1 MRTYRRRP
9 QVDEN
14 GRRKRH
20 SDTQPAAQKR
30 VAPRRSLPQPLP
42 STPTPSTPARYD
54 SEVPPENEQRR
65 DDGFSERNSESEG
78 ESDDPMSALVDPEYW
93 KKKGLILGRCVEM
106 WDTFSEIIDE
116 GVSRDPGVD
125 ESFMRTDFENLQ
137 YGKFLLLIEVSPAV
151 IKILKR
157 AGERAGPELSLK
169 LDKAIDLGRK
179 QARRVDINGIR
190 GTIGQWPC
198 IDWQPGFPAGKHL
211 LGFHHPTSGRLLCP
225 VTLDWADDKVREDLC
240 RSTQDVGAA
249 DYPAFL
255 WPQDIFTRSD
265 FFKGFLRGPVLL
277 AAYRYIFIS
286 PSAAKETD
294 RSTRGGNL
302 SLHGVTFVTYESVA
316 YAATVT
322 RFALSNEPTFTAGG
336 RGNARRQ
343 RAGFP
348 YRQFYRE
355 LLEHKGL
362 MTEDELVDLLQYW
375 NETIL
380 SRITYASDDVRNN
393 SAGAI
398 MREQA
403 REKKRL
409 ACGSAANAVTPAG
422 LESGLPEP
430 DSAST

>member
-1 MRTYRRRP
+1 MTARFHQRMNRGGTMASASELRFTY
-9 QVDEN
+9 
-14 GRRKRH
+14 
-20 SDTQPAAQKR
+20 S
-30 VAPRRSLPQPLP
+30 
-42 STPTPSTPARYD
+42 
-54 SEVPPENEQRR
+54 
-65 DDGFSERNSESEG
+65 NSESEG

-93 KKKGLILGRCVEM
+93 KKKGLILGRLLRCG
-106 WDTFSEIIDE
+106 TRSLR
-116 GVSRDPGVD
+116 S
-125 ESFMRTDFENLQ
+125 SMRLHADRF

-169 LDKAIDLGRK
+169 LDKALQHEGYFDCVCIGASEAAQKCRRGGISRK
-179 QARRVDINGIR
+179 QARRVDINGIP
-190 GTIGQWPC
+190 WYN
-198 IDWQPGFPAGKHL
+198 WAMAL
-211 LGFHHPTSGRLLCP
+211 YRLAARVP
-225 VTLDWADDKVREDLC
+225 SRVREDLC

-316 YAATVT
+316 VCCDGGGCATPGGKG
-322 RFALSNEPTFTAGG
+322 LGSPTAS
-336 RGNARRQ
+336 
-343 RAGFP
+343 
-348 YRQFYRE
+348 FYRE

-375 NETIL
+375 MMQ
-380 SRITYASDDVRNN
+380 
-393 SAGAI
+393 GAI

>member
-1 MRTYRRRP
+1 MA
-9 QVDEN
+9 D
-14 GRRKRH
+14 GRNRVVSRV
-20 SDTQPAAQKR
+20 TLVTVLAAET
-30 VAPRRSLPQPLP
+30 PYFNNTPLP

-125 ESFMRTDFENLQ
+125 ESFMRTDLSQ
-137 YGKFLLLIEVSPAV
+137 ASAPCGY
-151 IKILKR
+151 KR
-157 AGERAGPELSLK
+157 YPWYNWAGPVS
-169 LDKAIDLGRK
+169 
-179 QARRVDINGIR
+179 
-190 GTIGQWPC
+190 IGSQGS
-198 IDWQPGFPAGKHL
+198 QPVKHL
-211 LGFHHPTSGRLLCP
+211 LGFHHPSFWSSRMP
-225 VTLDWADDKVREDLC
+225 FTLDWADDKVREDLC

-265 FFKGFLRGPVLL
+265 FSRGYC
-277 AAYRYIFIS
+277 AALCFSRHTDIFS
-286 PSAAKETD
+286 FPQVPQKRPTA
-294 RSTRGGNL
+294 STRGGNL

-336 RGNARRQ
+336 CGNARRQ

-380 SRITYASDDVRNN
+380 SRITYASNDVRNN

>member
-30 VAPRRSLPQPLP
+30 VAPPTLTSSATAFKPLLPLLLP
-42 STPTPSTPARYD
+42 RYD

-225 VTLDWADDKVREDLC
+225 VTLDWADDKH
-240 RSTQDVGAA
+240 T
-249 DYPAFL
+249 
-255 WPQDIFTRSD
+255 DIFS
-265 FFKGFLRGPVLL
+265 FPQV
-277 AAYRYIFIS
+277 
-286 PSAAKETD
+286 PAKETD

-336 RGNARRQ
+336 CGNARRQ

-380 SRITYASDDVRNN
+380 SRITYASNDVRNN

>member
-1 MRTYRRRP
+1 MTARFHQRMNRGGTMASASELRFTY
-9 QVDEN
+9 
-14 GRRKRH
+14 
-20 SDTQPAAQKR
+20 S
-30 VAPRRSLPQPLP
+30 
-42 STPTPSTPARYD
+42 
-54 SEVPPENEQRR
+54 
-65 DDGFSERNSESEG
+65 NSESEG

-198 IDWQPGFPAGKHL
+198 IDWQPGFPA
-211 LGFHHPTSGRLLCP
+211 
-225 VTLDWADDKVREDLC
+225 VREDLC

-336 RGNARRQ
+336 CGNARRQ

-380 SRITYASDDVRNN
+380 SRITYASNDVRNN